1 MPTTRYRWVVLGVGT
16 AAQATVAAA
25 MFSVAVLAPQL
36 KAHFHLSIAQTG
48 IALAA
53 LGIGMT
59 PTLLPWG
66 LLADRVGERIV
77 LPLGLATGAV
87 ALACAGIARNYEELV
102 ILLVAA
108 GALSASVNAASGR
121 AVMQWFD
128 RSQRGL
134 ALGIRQAN
142 VPLGGLVAALALP
155 PLADAAGL
163 GWAFFAVAAACAA
176 GALAGA
182 VFVRSPVHRVAA
194 ESLPPLRSR
203 PLRQRSIWLISWGS
217 GLVVV
222 GQVATMS
229 FTVLFLHDGRGFST
243 GDAALVLAAAQV
255 LGAVLRIV
263 AGHWSDSFGSRIV
276 PLRWLALGVTAGLVL
291 IGASAQAPAWILVPV
306 LVLAGGIG
314 LSWNGLSFVATAE
327 MAGTAASGAALGFQ
341 QTFLGIAGIVA
352 PIGFAALVSATSWR
366 VAFIVSGLFPL
377 LGWLAFRPL
386 ASATPRATQAGAR
399 AHTG

>member
-134 ALGIRQAN
+134 RH
-142 VPLGGLVAALALP
+142 
-155 PLADAAGL
+155 
-163 GWAFFAVAAACAA
+163 
-176 GALAGA
+176 
-182 VFVRSPVHRVAA
+182 S
-194 ESLPPLRSR
+194 
-203 PLRQRSIWLISWGS
+203 
-217 GLVVV
+217 
-222 GQVATMS
+222 
-229 FTVLFLHDGRGFST
+229 
-243 GDAALVLAAAQV
+243 
-255 LGAVLRIV
+255 
-263 AGHWSDSFGSRIV
+263 
-276 PLRWLALGVTAGLVL
+276 
-291 IGASAQAPAWILVPV
+291 
-306 LVLAGGIG
+306 
-314 LSWNGLSFVATAE
+314 
-327 MAGTAASGAALGFQ
+327 
-341 QTFLGIAGIVA
+341 GIA
-352 PIGFAALVSATSWR
+352 
-366 VAFIVSGLFPL
+366 
-377 LGWLAFRPL
+377 
-386 ASATPRATQAGAR
+386 
-399 AHTG
+399 